1 MADPIRRLVQE
12 LARLPGIGE
21 KTATRLAFHL
31 VRSNRQQVRDL
42 VAALLDVTDKIRLC
56 SVCMNMTEVD
66 PCSMCTDAQRDG
78 ETICVVATPSD
89 LLAIDRGGHF
99 RGRYHVLHGLLSPL
113 EGIGPDDIRLAE
125 LVRRLGSSAQA
136 DSPEAS
142 PSPREGARPGAAG
155 PGGAREQVPDRSD
168 RSAPSGSVREVII
181 ATSPSVDGEATAMYI
196 ARMLKPLGI
205 RVSRIATGLPV
216 GGELEYSDQATIA
229 RALAGRATM

>member
-31 VRSNRQQVRDL
+31 IRSNRQQIRDL
-42 VAALLDVTDKIRLC
+42 SQALLDATDKIRLC
-56 SVCMNMTEVD
+56 SVCMNMTEAD
-66 PCSMCTDAQRDG
+66 PCAMCTDPRRDT

-89 LLAIDRGGHF
+89 LIAIDRGGHF

-113 EGIGPDDIRLAE
+113 EGLGPDDIRLAE
-125 LVRRLGSSAQA
+125 LVRRLGAGA
-136 DSPEAS
+136 EA
-142 PSPREGARPGAAG
+142 G
-155 PGGAREQVPDRSD
+155 V
-168 RSAPSGSVREVII
+168 VRELII

-196 ARMLKPLGI
+196 ARTIKPLGVQ
-205 RVSRIATGLPV
+205 VSRIATGLPV

>member
-31 VRSNRQQVRDL
+31 IRSNRQQIRDL
-42 VAALLDVTDKIRLC
+42 AQALLDATDKIRLC
-56 SVCMNMTEVD
+56 SICMNMTEAD
-66 PCSMCTDAQRDG
+66 PCSMCTDPRREA

-89 LLAIDRGGHF
+89 LIAIDRGGHF

-125 LVRRLGSSAQA
+125 LVRRLG
-136 DSPEAS
+136 
-142 PSPREGARPGAAG
+142 GAAE
-155 PGGAREQVPDRSD
+155 AAQ
-168 RSAPSGSVREVII
+168 VREVIL

-196 ARMLKPLGI
+196 ARTIKPLGI

>member
-12 LARLPGIGE
+12 LSRLPGIGE

-31 VRSNRQQVRDL
+31 VRSNRQQIRDL
-42 VAALLDVTDKIRLC
+42 AQALLDATDKIRLC
-56 SVCMNMTEVD
+56 SVCMNMTEDD
-66 PCSMCTDAQRDG
+66 PCAMCQDARRDP
-78 ETICVVATPSD
+78 EVICVVATPSD
-89 LLAIDRGGHF
+89 VVAIDRGGHF

-125 LVRRLGSSAQA
+125 LVRRVGSG
-136 DSPEAS
+136 P
-142 PSPREGARPGAAG
+142 AAG
-155 PGGAREQVPDRSD
+155 QA
-168 RSAPSGSVREVII
+168 SGSGAGVREVII

-196 ARMLKPLGI
+196 ARTLKPLGI
-205 RVSRIATGLPV
+205 QVSRIATGLPV

>member
-31 VRSNRQQVRDL
+31 IRSNRQQASDL
-42 VAALLDVTDKIRLC
+42 AQALLDATSKIRLC
-56 SVCMNMTEVD
+56 SVCMNMTEED
-66 PCSMCTDAQRDG
+66 PCMMCTDPRRDG

-99 RGRYHVLHGLLSPL
+99 RGRYHVLHGLLAPL
-113 EGIGPDDIRLAE
+113 EGIGPDDLRLAE
-125 LVRRLGSSAQA
+125 LVRRLG
-136 DSPEAS
+136 
-142 PSPREGARPGAAG
+142 GAEPGA
-155 PGGAREQVPDRSD
+155 
-168 RSAPSGSVREVII
+168 VREVII

-196 ARMLKPLGI
+196 ARVLKPLGI
-205 RVSRIATGLPV
+205 QVSRIATGLPV

>member
-1 MADPIRRLVQE
+1 MSDPIRRLVAE

-42 VAALLDVTDKIRLC
+42 AQALVDVTDKIRLC
-56 SVCMNMTEVD
+56 SVCMNMTEAD
-66 PCSMCTDAQRDG
+66 PCTLCTDARREPD
-78 ETICVVATPSD
+78 TICVVATPSD
-89 LLAIDRGGHF
+89 LIAIDRGGHF

-125 LVRRLGSSAQA
+125 LVRRLSS
-136 DSPEAS
+136 EAV
-142 PSPREGARPGAAG
+142 
-155 PGGAREQVPDRSD
+155 Q
-168 RSAPSGSVREVII
+168 EVII
-181 ATSPSVDGEATAMYI
+181 ATSPSVDGEATAMYV
-196 ARMLKPLGI
+196 ARTLKPLGV